1 MQEPGFWSP
10 DFLLAAEV
18 FGDVLRRNR
27 CGAHAEGSLP
37 TAGIHREEDD
47 GRIVLRSERP
57 HVLPRYRLCP
67 IDPRRR
73 PGP

>member
-1 MQEPGFWSP
+1 MSYDEI
-10 DFLLAAEV
+10 AAEPM
-18 FGDVLRRNR
+18 RR
-27 CGAHAEGSLP
+27 GSLS

-57 HVLPRYRLCP
+57 HVLRRYRLCP